1 MGLVYNVISS
11 YPSGKRCSFQRRL
24 HRRHQ
29 PSTTVYPNY
38 SHNDAWATSA
48 LQDILPKETIGC
60 ATMNIKLVLSA
71 AFAVVAYFLGIIADA
86 NHNTDSVIY
95 PAACFSK
102 IFLFLAAIPLA
113 NSAGKSI
120 RKQLGTTGIPGL
132 RLTSWILYG
141 VAIVHFA
148 FFFMWPTIAS
158 GNAQLP
164 DGQITVDATIFLMA
178 SMFMIAD
185 AWNSSKSKV

>member
-1 MGLVYNVISS
+1 
-11 YPSGKRCSFQRRL
+11 
-24 HRRHQ
+24 
-29 PSTTVYPNY
+29 
-38 SHNDAWATSA
+38 
-48 LQDILPKETIGC
+48 
-60 ATMNIKLVLSA
+60 MNTKLAMSV
-71 AFAVVAYFLGIIADA
+71 AFAVAAYFLGIIADA

-120 RKQLGTTGIPGL
+120 RKQLDTTGL
-132 RLTSWILYG
+132 RFTSWILYG

-185 AWNSSKSKV
+185 AWNSSESKV

>member
-1 MGLVYNVISS
+1 
-11 YPSGKRCSFQRRL
+11 
-24 HRRHQ
+24 
-29 PSTTVYPNY
+29 
-38 SHNDAWATSA
+38 
-48 LQDILPKETIGC
+48 
-60 ATMNIKLVLSA
+60 MNIKLVLSA

-95 PAACFSK
+95 PIACFSK

-132 RLTSWILYG
+132 RFTSWILYG

-185 AWNSSKSKV
+185 AWNSYESKV